1 MKYYF
6 GIFSMNL
13 ESRMKSLLTFSNTKN
28 FTISENNTLTH
39 TDKQGLLGSYVSH
52 MQTTLLYEY

>member
-13 ESRMKSLLTFSNTKN
+13 ESRMKSLLKFSNTEN
-28 FTISENNTLTH
+28 FTISENNTHTCTH
-39 TDKQGLLGSYVSH
+39 TVRADRVICQSYANDITV
-52 MQTTLLYEY
+52 

>member
-13 ESRMKSLLTFSNTKN
+13 ESRMKSLLTFSNTEN
-28 FTISENNTLTH
+28 FTISENNTHTH
-39 TDKQGLLGSYVSH
+39 AQSKG
-52 MQTTLLYEY
+52 